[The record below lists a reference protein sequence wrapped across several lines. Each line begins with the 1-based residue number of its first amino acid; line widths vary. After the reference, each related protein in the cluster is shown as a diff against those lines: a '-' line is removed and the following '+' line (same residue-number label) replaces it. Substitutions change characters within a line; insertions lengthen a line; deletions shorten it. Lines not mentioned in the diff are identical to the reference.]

1 MKIFKVLIVA
11 LMAASVAWA
20 QIPEENKPA
29 VPCEHR
35 GSFFSVG
42 LGLSYMS
49 LSKDEYISHRDEKGD
64 WDKTLGR
71 YVVKSVRY
79 WGPKKHWDFSGFEF
93 PSLDF
98 RFGGAIGNVVSLYFT
113 FMGGLYRGTA
123 IREENNIEQ
132 RYNADENGKLIFLSE
147 NSESYYKREFDAVA
161 AYGWFGAGFSVYPF
175 RNPSSQLRGLY
186 FGFSGGLDILGVRV
200 EDNFDD
206 VVTESYF
213 LRYEVG
219 KDWWVSETWSI
230 GVALAFTSVI
240 GFEDDYYGSDG
251 GGRKSFTL
259 LFRLTRG

>member
-49 LSKDEYISHRDEKGD
+49 LSKDEYNSHRDEKGD

-132 RYNADENGKLIFLSE
+132 HYIADENGKLIFLSE

-161 AYGWFGAGFSVYPF
+161 A
-175 RNPSSQLRGLY
+175 
-186 FGFSGGLDILGVRV
+186 
-200 EDNFDD
+200 
-206 VVTESYF
+206 
-213 LRYEVG
+213 
-219 KDWWVSETWSI
+219 
-230 GVALAFTSVI
+230 
-240 GFEDDYYGSDG
+240 
-251 GGRKSFTL
+251 
-259 LFRLTRG
+259 

>member
-79 WGPKKHWDFSGFEF
+79 WGGSVHCKARCLLERVA
-93 PSLDF
+93 LDYL
-98 RFGGAIGNVVSLYFT
+98 RSSATSVSRCGVPGNRSIGN
-113 FMGGLYRGTA
+113 
-123 IREENNIEQ
+123 
-132 RYNADENGKLIFLSE
+132 
-147 NSESYYKREFDAVA
+147 
-161 AYGWFGAGFSVYPF
+161 
-175 RNPSSQLRGLY
+175 
-186 FGFSGGLDILGVRV
+186 
-200 EDNFDD
+200 
-206 VVTESYF
+206 
-213 LRYEVG
+213 
-219 KDWWVSETWSI
+219 
-230 GVALAFTSVI
+230 TS
-240 GFEDDYYGSDG
+240 
-251 GGRKSFTL
+251 
-259 LFRLTRG
+259 LTR

>member
-11 LMAASVAWA
+11 LMTASVAWA

-64 WDKTLGR
+64 WDKTL
-71 YVVKSVRY
+71 
-79 WGPKKHWDFSGFEF
+79 
-93 PSLDF
+93 DF

-132 RYNADENGKLIFLSE
+132 HYIADENGKLIFQSE
-147 NSESYYKREFDAVA
+147 SSESYYKREFDAVA

-175 RNPSSQLRGLY
+175 RNPSSQLRDLY